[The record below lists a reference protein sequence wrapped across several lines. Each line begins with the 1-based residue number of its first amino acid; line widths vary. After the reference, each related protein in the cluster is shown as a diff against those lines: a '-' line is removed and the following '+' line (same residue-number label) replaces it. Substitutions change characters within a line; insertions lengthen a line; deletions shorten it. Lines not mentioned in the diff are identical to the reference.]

1 MPVPE
6 GNDSVS
12 QQEVSGQA
20 APEPRVEPCSGRPLR
35 IALFGFG
42 TVASSVAR
50 ILVESKPPGLEL
62 THIYSRSLE
71 RRRVDWVPSSVTW
84 TDDADAALTADV
96 DVIVELAGGL
106 EPAGGWVR
114 RTLEAGKS
122 AVTANKKLIAYQG
135 AELERLATASGGHL
149 KYGAAVA
156 GGIPVIPGLEQ
167 GLAGD
172 QIERIEGILNGTCN
186 FILSKMEAGAEYA
199 PVLAEAQAKGYAEA
213 DPTED
218 VCGFDARAKLAI
230 LMRLALRVE
239 VDPEE
244 IVPRPITAIT
254 AVDFS
259 YARDLGCTIRQ
270 VARAEQAF
278 GQVAATV
285 GPMLIDLRSPLAW
298 SRGTEN
304 MVILTGRYG
313 GDVVFSG
320 DGAGGH
326 PTAVAVVSDLLAL
339 AHGSRRVELP
349 AAAARVSGEFEVPH
363 FIRFLVDDRPGIVAE
378 ITGALAKERIN
389 IRAIVQKAGYPHHA
403 LPFVVTVEPC
413 KSSVLQRALASIKTM
428 DCLLEEPLDLQ
439 MLE

>member
-1 MPVPE
+1 
-6 GNDSVS
+6 
-12 QQEVSGQA
+12 
-20 APEPRVEPCSGRPLR
+20 LR

-50 ILVESKPPGLEL
+50 ILVESRPQGLEL
-62 THIYSRSLE
+62 THVYCRSLA

-84 TDDADAALTADV
+84 TDDVDAALAADV
-96 DVIVELAGGL
+96 DVVVELAGGL
-106 EPAGGWVR
+106 EPAGSWIR
-114 RTLEAGKS
+114 SALDAGKS
-122 AVTANKKLIAYQG
+122 VVTANKKLIAFQG
-135 AELERLATASGGHL
+135 AELERLAAAKGGHL

-172 QIERIEGILNGTCN
+172 RIERIEGILNGTCN

-218 VCGFDARAKLAI
+218 VGGFDARAKLAI

-239 VDPEE
+239 VNPEE
-244 IVPRPITAIT
+244 IVPRPITSIT

-270 VARAEQAF
+270 VARAEQALDE
-278 GQVAATV
+278 VAATV
-285 GPMLIDLRSPLAW
+285 GPMLVDLQSPLAW

-304 MVILTGRYG
+304 MVILTGHYG

-320 DGAGGH
+320 HGAGGH

-349 AAAARVSGEFEVPH
+349 AASARVSGEFEVPH

-413 KSSVLQRALASIKTM
+413 KSSVLQRALASIRSM

>member
-1 MPVPE
+1 LSEANAPVSPQPSPAQ
-6 GNDSVS
+6 G
-12 QQEVSGQA
+12 
-20 APEPRVEPCSGRPLR
+20 APKSRVRHPLR

-42 TVASSVAR
+42 TVGSSVAR
-50 ILVESKPPGLEL
+50 ILVESQPKGLKL
-62 THIYSRSLE
+62 THIFNRDVE
-71 RRRVDWVPSSVTW
+71 RKRVDWVPESVEW
-84 TDDADAALTADV
+84 SDDADTILASDV

-106 EPAGGWVR
+106 DPAGGWVR
-114 RTLEAGKS
+114 RALSAGKCV
-122 AVTANKKLIAYQG
+122 VTANKKLIAYQG
-135 AELERLATASGGHL
+135 VELERLAVEHGGHL

-172 QIERIEGILNGTCN
+172 RIERIEGILNGTCN
-186 FILSKMEAGAEYA
+186 FILSKMEEGADYA
-199 PVLAEAQAKGYAEA
+199 AVLAQAQALGYAEA

-218 VCGFDARAKLAI
+218 VGGFDARAKLSI
-230 LMRLALRVE
+230 LMRLALRVQ

-244 IVPRPITAIT
+244 IVPRPITTISS
-254 AVDFS
+254 VDFS

-270 VARAEQAF
+270 IARAEQF
-278 GQVAATV
+278 NGQVAATV
-285 GPMLIDLRSPLAW
+285 GPMLVASRSPLAW

-304 MVILTGRYG
+304 MVILSGHYG

-320 DGAGGH
+320 HGAGGH

-339 AHGSRRVELP
+339 AHGSRRVEVPSVP
-349 AAAARVSGEFEVPH
+349 AKVGAEFEVPH
-363 FIRFLVDDRPGIVAE
+363 YIRFLVDDRPGIVAE
-378 ITGALAKERIN
+378 ITGALARERIN
-389 IRAIVQKAGYPHHA
+389 IRAIVQKPGYPQHA

-413 KSSVLQRALASIKTM
+413 KSSALKQALATIGTM